1 MSKIIGISGWK
12 DVGKT
17 HYASLIIESL
27 VKKGYQVGSI
37 KHAHHDFDIDIPGTD
52 SFKHREAGSNQ
63 VIISSSKR
71 WAKITEN
78 NCENEKSLD
87 ELIQEFNNVEI
98 IVVEGFKKDNHP
110 KIEILRK
117 GLINRNKETINVG
130 TLNGSGLA
138 VGRTLIAV
146 LENYQQK
153 DGSVVVPEKLRPYM
167 NNLQK
172 ISFN

>member
-1 MSKIIGISGWK
+1 MSKIIGITGWK

-17 HYASLIIESL
+17 YYASLIINLL
-27 VKKGYQVGSI
+27 VKRGYQVGSI
-37 KHAHHDFDIDIPGTD
+37 KHAHHDFDIDKPGTD

-78 NCENEKSLD
+78 NNENEKSLD

-110 KIEILRK
+110 KIEILTK
-117 GLINRNKETINVG
+117 GLNNRNKETKNVIG
-130 TLNGSGLA
+130 IVS
-138 VGRTLIAV
+138 
-146 LENYQQK
+146 
-153 DGSVVVPEKLRPYM
+153 
-167 NNLQK
+167 NNLKDTTIPVFKENDIENLVEFIIKK
-172 ISFN
+172 IL

>member
-1 MSKIIGISGWK
+1 MSKIIGITGWK

-37 KHAHHDFDIDIPGTD
+37 KHAHHDFDIDKPGTD
-52 SFKHREAGSNQ
+52 SFKHREAGSSQ
-63 VIISSSKR
+63 VVISSAKR

-78 NCENEKSLD
+78 NNENEKSLD

-110 KIEILRK
+110 KIEILTN
-117 GLINRNKETINVG
+117 GLVNRNKETKNVVAIVSDDLKDN
-130 TLNGSGLA
+130 TTP
-138 VGRTLIAV
+138 VFK
-146 LENYQQK
+146 EN
-153 DGSVVVPEKLRPYM
+153 DIE
-167 NNLQK
+167 NLVEFIIKK
-172 ISFN
+172 IL